1 MRTLI
6 LKDREMVCDKE
17 AYMAVLPGLDGEFSV
32 LDFHQGFLYRL
43 QKGIIKIRESEESET
58 LMFHIKDGLARFE
71 GNSLLVL
78 CEGADAGMNPAPLKR
93 GAG

>member
-6 LKDREMVCDKE
+6 LKDRKKAYDKE

-32 LDFHQGFLYRL
+32 LDFHQSFLYRL
-43 QKGIIKIRESEESET
+43 QKGIVKIRESEESET
-58 LMFHIKDGLARFE
+58 LMFRIKDGLARFE

-78 CEGADAGMNPAPLKR
+78 CEGVDTGK
-93 GAG
+93 